1 MSRCCRQGDAEI
13 DTGKVDSTMKIEE
26 YDAETQGAIRK
37 IMVSAAF
44 MNRHVALSVVWEA
57 PLIPTPCL
65 R

>member
-1 MSRCCRQGDAEI
+1 
-13 DTGKVDSTMKIEE
+13 MKIEE